1 MEAGQIIRDSDD
13 VIGVID
19 EYLAATGGEP
29 RHRERAR
36 L

>member
-1 MEAGQIIRDSDD
+1 
-13 VIGVID
+13 VPGVID

-29 RHRERAR
+29 RHREQAR